1 MHCIIIKRV
10 ICLGIVRV
18 RKKGHI
24 RFRIILAVIIIIT
37 VSVGYF
43 IYLDRKI
50 VPMVLAIGE
59 LKAQEMITKTVNES
73 IRIVLRQD
81 VKYQDLISTKE
92 DSEGNIVM
100 MQADT
105 FLMNKI
111 ASDVALTI
119 QHHFEQIRVLTER
132 IPLGNILGSQFFAQ
146 YGPKIKLGI
155 TPMGMVDVNFGT
167 EFEHAGINQ
176 TRHRV
181 YLIINTEAKVI
192 VPFNSNNMH
201 VTTYFLVAET
211 VIVGKTPRSYINV
224 PFITLD

>member
-1 MHCIIIKRV
+1 MGII
-10 ICLGIVRV
+10 RV
-18 RKKGHI
+18 RKKDHI
-24 RFRIILAVIIIIT
+24 RFRIILIIVIIISVL
-37 VSVGYF
+37 VSYF

-50 VPMVLAIGE
+50 VPIVLAIGE
-59 LKAQEMITKTVNES
+59 LKAQEMITRAVNES

-81 VKYQDLISTKE
+81 IRYQDLISTRE

-100 MQADT
+100 MQANT

-119 QHHFEQIRVLTER
+119 QHHFGQIKVFTER

-146 YGPKIKLGI
+146 CGPKIKLGI

-176 TRHRV
+176 IRHRV

-201 VTTYFLVAET
+201 VTTYFPVAET
-211 VIVGKTPRSYINV
+211 IIVGKIPRSYINV
-224 PFITLD
+224 PFVTLD

>member
-1 MHCIIIKRV
+1 M
-10 ICLGIVRV
+10 GIVRV
-18 RKKGHI
+18 RKKGNI
-24 RFRIILAVIIIIT
+24 KLKIVLTMVMVTLILGSYI
-37 VSVGYF
+37 

-50 VPMVLAIGE
+50 VPLVLAIGE
-59 LKAQEMITKTVNES
+59 LKAQEMITRVVNES
-73 IRIVLRQD
+73 ILAVLKQGQD
-81 VKYQDLISTKE
+81 IKYRDLIFMKE

-105 FLMNKI
+105 FLMNRI

-119 QHHFEQIRVLTER
+119 QNHFGQTKNATER

-146 YGPKIKLGI
+146 CGPKIKLTV

-181 YLIINTEAKVI
+181 YLIVNTEAKI
-192 VPFNSNNMH
+192 IAPFNSSNMH
-201 VTTYFLVAET
+201 VTTYLPVAET
-211 VIVGKTPRSYINV
+211 IIVGKIPENYIYV
-224 PFITLD
+224 PFITPN